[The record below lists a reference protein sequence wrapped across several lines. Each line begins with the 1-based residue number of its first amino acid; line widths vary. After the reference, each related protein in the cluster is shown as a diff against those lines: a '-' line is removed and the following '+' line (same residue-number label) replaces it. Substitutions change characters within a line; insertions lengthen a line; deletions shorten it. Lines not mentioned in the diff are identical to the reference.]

1 MKYNYAEIRK
11 DLAFESVNISR
22 CIIEIKTALRF
33 LICIAQ

>member
-1 MKYNYAEIRK
+1 MKYNIAENRK

-33 LICIAQ
+33 LNSIAH